1 MSEGAADGGECSRHG
16 LRSSIVEP
24 GRVAG
29 AIKACFASIGFCG
42 LAAVAP
48 ALAQAPENGDEL
60 ARMMIAQAET
70 GGGRVDMHRFGDGA
84 CFVAEGLSAAY
95 VARRQFPGYPVAYR
109 EADPGNGLWFILL
122 ADHGKANVRIYA
134 IKQGVLRGTCRRT
147 RGSVMRWCVAIRRTS
162 RPPRRSGPGRSSS
175 QCPEAADSHCRS
187 RNRGRWA
194 ALRSAHPAAYA
205 PAVHPVAIVHSRSP
219 CNRSI

>member
-16 LRSSIVEP
+16 LCASIAGR

-29 AIKACFASIGFCG
+29 AIKACFVSIGFG
-42 LAAVAP
+42 TLAAVGP
-48 ALAQAPENGDEL
+48 AFAQAPQNGDEL
-60 ARMMIAQAET
+60 ARMMITQAES

-95 VARRQFPGYPVAYR
+95 VARRQFPGYPVVYR

-134 IKQGVLRGTCRRT
+134 IKQGVLRWDLPDNARVGDAMVC
-147 RGSVMRWCVAIRRTS
+147 SD
-162 RPPRRSGPGRSSS
+162 
-175 QCPEAADSHCRS
+175 AADISTSAAVGSGSLFKPVPRS
-187 RNRGRWA
+187 R
-194 ALRSAHPAAYA
+194 
-205 PAVHPVAIVHSRSP
+205 
-219 CNRSI
+219 